1 MLDNLFNIEKEL
13 LNRII
18 QTVLILFGIWVINK
32 LSVRLLYRGNSEEMR
47 KQYHLRKVI
56 EYTTF
61 FIGFLIIGNL
71 WVSNF
76 QSVTTFLGL
85 LSAGIAIALKDI
97 FVNIAGWAFIYLR
110 KPFDVGDRIQIG
122 EVKGDVIDLRLF
134 QFSLL
139 EIGNWVDADQSTGR
153 VIHVP
158 NGKVF
163 TDAQA
168 NYSIGF
174 NYIWNEQVLYITLKS
189 DFRKAKSILLDI
201 LNEHLKDELK
211 LAEKEF
217 LKAKHEHLIVYKQF
231 TPMIFTDITERG
243 IQLSM
248 RYLCSPKKR
257 RMMAHTIMESILE
270 RLGPEDTI
278 RIAYPT
284 STVLLHQDQA
294 HPANQPGKSTDS
306 QG

>member
-1 MLDNLFNIEKEL
+1 MFDNLLSIEKEVL
-13 LNRII
+13 SRII
-18 QTVLILFGIWVINK
+18 QTVLIAIAIWLINK
-32 LSVRLLYRGNSEEMR
+32 IAVRLIYRGESAEMR
-47 KQYHLRKVI
+47 KQYHWRKIV

-61 FIGFLIIGNL
+61 IIGLLIIGNL

-76 QSVTTFLGL
+76 QSITTFLGL

-122 EVKGDVIDLRLF
+122 DVKGDVIDLRLF

-153 VIHVP
+153 LVHIP

-163 TDAQA
+163 TDHQF
-168 NYSIGF
+168 NYSTGF
-174 NYIWNEQVLYITLKS
+174 NYIWNEQSIFITLKS
-189 DFRKAKSILLDI
+189 DFKKAKEILLDI

-211 LAEKEF
+211 LAEREF
-217 LKAKHEHLIVYKQF
+217 QRAKHEHLIVYTQF
-231 TPMIFTDITERG
+231 TPIIFTKITERG

-248 RYLCSPKKR
+248 RYLCNPKKR
-257 RMMAHTIMESILE
+257 RMMMHAITESILD
-270 RLGPEDTI
+270 RFGPEDNI
-278 RIAYPT
+278 RLAYPT
-284 STVLLHQDQA
+284 STVLLHQDQV
-294 HPANQPGKSTDS
+294 HPAIHPRRRRETGD
-306 QG
+306 